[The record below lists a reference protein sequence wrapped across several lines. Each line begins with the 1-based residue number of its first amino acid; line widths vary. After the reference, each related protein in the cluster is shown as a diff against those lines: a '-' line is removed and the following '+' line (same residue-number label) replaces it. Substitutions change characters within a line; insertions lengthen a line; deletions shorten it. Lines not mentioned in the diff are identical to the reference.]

1 MANEYLKT
9 AFGKKYNF
17 KINFMTT
24 FSSKVIMPIYVV
36 KTKTIIVPNRLV
48 LLQNSNNLID
58 QEVFFFFVYHEIGH
72 AFLDQNRTSIYK
84 SMKIK
89 SIFTYLCDK
98 YSLVKLNI
106 KDKTLSLNLQQVYK
120 EFLPDFIAMLLLPK
134 QFTNLFYRD
143 WNAFFAS
150 FNYFKTDKEI
160 VSIFNKDPH
169 AIIEARISISKQ
181 AVKYFNI

>member
-58 QEVFFFFVYHEIGH
+58 QEVFS
-72 AFLDQNRTSIYK
+72 FLCI
-84 SMKIK
+84 MK
-89 SIFTYLCDK
+89 LD
-98 YSLVKLNI
+98 
-106 KDKTLSLNLQQVYK
+106 TLS
-120 EFLPDFIAMLLLPK
+120 
-134 QFTNLFYRD
+134 
-143 WNAFFAS
+143 
-150 FNYFKTDKEI
+150 
-160 VSIFNKDPH
+160 
-169 AIIEARISISKQ
+169 
-181 AVKYFNI
+181 